1 MWPALF
7 AAVAVLAAWECA
19 DHRLLRRLGEGPPA
33 VTEAAGPGGLGR
45 LAWPLGG
52 LAGVLAGGVL
62 DGRRGVTLALVAAIG
77 GWSVWV
83 LARRARARRRA
94 TLARGE
100 VARAGE
106 ALSGLLGVG
115 AIPAAALASVA
126 AEHPVLAE
134 AAAEQDV
141 GGEVVTALRRGASGP
156 GREGLAELA
165 AAWEVASRT
174 GASME
179 SSIDAIAEE
188 LRRRQEAATTV
199 AVELAASRSAGRLLA
214 ALPVAGVLLGYGFG
228 GDPLAF
234 LTSNIVGEVCLVV
247 AVALASAG
255 LIWTDTL
262 AERSAR

>member
-7 AAVAVLAAWECA
+7 AAVAVLAAWECG
-19 DHRLLRRLGEGPPA
+19 DHRLLRRLGDAPVGETVRGR
-33 VTEAAGPGGLGR
+33 GGQAR
-45 LAWPLGG
+45 LLVLVVGVGCVVLGG
-52 LAGVLAGGVL
+52 AL
-62 DGRRGVTLALVAAIG
+62 DGRRGVTLGVVAAIA
-77 GWSVWV
+77 GWTAWT
-83 LARRARARRRA
+83 LGRRSRSRRRA
-94 TLARGE
+94 AQARSD

-126 AEHPVLAE
+126 GEHPVLAE
-134 AAAEQDV
+134 AAAEQEI
-141 GGEVVTALRRGASGP
+141 GGEVVGVLRRGASGP

-179 SSIDAIAEE
+179 SSLDAIAEE
-188 LRRRQEAATTV
+188 LRRRQEVATTV

-214 ALPVAGVLLGYGFG
+214 ALPLAGVLLGYGFG

-234 LTSNIVGEVCLVV
+234 LTGNPVGEICLVL
-247 AVALASAG
+247 AAGLASGG